1 VSPRLASQALAVVAL
16 GAAVYEAVTRLAPSW
31 LQAMFM
37 WFVIAVLAWGLLPDG
52 IRLTGIRADWDPAAH
67 LLERSHWYLV
77 TDDEAPKDLDGRQVE
92 LVLGRRGREGA
103 RSVIIERRVVA

>member
-1 VSPRLASQALAVVAL
+1 MTARYWVLASDELI
-16 GAAVYEAVTRLAPSW
+16 ETMDPS
-31 LQAMFM
+31 
-37 WFVIAVLAWGLLPDG
+37 LLPDG

-77 TDDEAPKDLDGRQVE
+77 TDDEAPNDLDGRQVE